1 MTEDSMGVITDVQ
14 GVDLL
19 NKMTQLLI
27 ETRQPAQIQEFSSD
41 TIGQHSYCNLVL
53 DNIALLNVAP
63 NQGFVQKLGQ
73 S

>member
-1 MTEDSMGVITDVQ
+1 MAEDSMGVITDVQ

-27 ETRQPAQIQEFSSD
+27 ETRQPTQIQEFSSN
-41 TIGQHSYCNLVL
+41 TIGQHSYCNFVL
-53 DNIALLNVAP
+53 DNIALLKIAP
-63 NQGFVQKLGQ
+63 HQSFVQRLSQ

>member
-1 MTEDSMGVITDVQ
+1 MAKDSMGVITDVQ

-27 ETRQPAQIQEFSSD
+27 ETRQPTQIQEFSSN

-53 DNIALLNVAP
+53 DNIALLKIAP
-63 NQGFVQKLGQ
+63 HQGFVQRLSQ